1 MECSYS
7 YVGLDFFPIC
17 DSLELDMICS
27 TDVSLTLTTE
37 TITLLL
43 GPLPPPF
50 PLSPPVH
57 ATIGF
62 VCGHGVLHC
71 SHLCCLGGN
80 GIGEFIHM
88 WQSQVENE
96 H

>member
-27 TDVSLTLTTE
+27 SDVSYNRNYH
-37 TITLLL
+37 III
-43 GPLPPPF
+43 GPPPSSL
-50 PLSPPVH
+50 PSLPSVH
-57 ATIGF
+57 TIIGF
-62 VCGHGVLHC
+62 VCGHGILHC